1 MIANEIKTY
10 EKLFHEKG
18 LSLTIQRRVILQ
30 ELLGRKDHP
39 TADQVYES
47 VLERIPGLSKATV
60 YRVLDTLVQVG
71 AARKVFHTDAVARF
85 DPMTARHHHVV
96 CESCGKLID
105 LEGADVPDISLPDLR
120 KLNFRVTDYSIN
132 FTGICSRCQ
141 ENIQS

>member
-1 MIANEIKTY
+1 MIANEIETY

-105 LEGADVPDISLPDLR
+105 LEGSDIPDLSLPDLR
-120 KLNFRVTDYSIN
+120 KLNFQVTDYSIN
-132 FTGICSRCQ
+132 FTGICFRCQ

>member
-1 MIANEIKTY
+1 MIANDIETF

-18 LSLTIQRRVILQ
+18 LPLTIQRRVILQ

-39 TADQVYES
+39 TADQVYEA

-96 CESCGKLID
+96 CESCNKLMD
-105 LEGADVPDISLPDLR
+105 LEGADVPDIPLPEPR
-120 KLNFRVTDYSIN
+120 NSNFRITDYSIN

-141 ENIQS
+141 KTSN